1 MKKSDALK
9 VVNTVLALSFLLQL
23 STGLLHKPIPH
34 KLFEVIHQGGGLF
47 LAACV
52 VAHVVLN
59 WSWVKI
65 TFFKKNVGKQSK

>member
-9 VVNTVLALSFLLQL
+9 VVNTILALSFLLQL
-23 STGLLHKPIPH
+23 STGLLHNPIPH
-34 KLFEVIHQGGGLF
+34 ELFEVIHQGGGIF

-65 TFFKKNVGKQSK
+65 SFFKKSGDKPLK